1 MAAVALLFVV
11 SFFIPK
17 LFIVA
22 QIVLVIVL
30 AITLV
35 DAFVLF
41 NKKIRIDVT
50 RNCPKVLSLSDSNS
64 IELVISNQSPIQLY
78 INAFENLP
86 EQLQLRNFSIKHLFN
101 INETKKFTYLITP
114 NERGQYYFQ
123 ATYLFISSKLN
134 FAQRR
139 IISHNPQSV
148 PCYPSILQMKK
159 VELLSKQRFQTL
171 EGSKKQNRIGT
182 SYEFEQTKNYVLG
195 DDYRHLN
202 WKATSK
208 MNKLMINQ
216 YEDEKSQQ
224 VYFIIDKS
232 RNMLMPFNGLSL
244 MDYSINA
251 TLALANV
258 VLKKD
263 DKAGLI
269 TFSNTIHTKLKS
281 ERKANQL
288 HKINE
293 LLYNEKETEL
303 EADYELLYHTIRNYI
318 HGRSM
323 IFLFTNFESSYALQR
338 VLPILRSIN
347 KLHLLVVIFFENTEI
362 VTFANQSANN
372 LQAVYDTTIAAT
384 MLDEKR
390 QILKELNQ
398 FGIQS
403 IITKPEDLNLVTINK
418 YLQLKAK
425 RSL

>member
-1 MAAVALLFVV
+1 MAMVALLFVGT
-11 SFFIPK
+11 FFIPK

-22 QIVLVIVL
+22 QIVFIIVL
-30 AITLV
+30 CITCI

-41 NKKIRIDVT
+41 NNKVKIDVI
-50 RNCPKVLSLSDSNS
+50 RNCPKALSLSDNNS
-64 IELVISNQSPIQLY
+64 IELTIINQSPIELH
-78 INAFENLP
+78 ITAFENLP
-86 EQLQLRNFSIKHLFN
+86 EQLQLHNFSFQHLFKRS
-101 INETKKFTYLITP
+101 ETKKFNYLIKP
-114 NERGQYYFQ
+114 NERGLYLFQ
-123 ATYLFISSKLN
+123 ATYLFVSSKLN
-134 FAQRR
+134 FVERR
-139 IISHNPQSV
+139 IIIHHSQSV
-148 PCYPSILQMKK
+148 ACYPSVLQMKK
-159 VELLSKQRFQTL
+159 AELLSKQRFQTF
-171 EGSKKQNRIGT
+171 EGSKKQNRVGA
-182 SYEFEQTKNYVLG
+182 SYEFEQTKNYVSG

-208 MNKLMINQ
+208 LNRLMMNQ

-224 VYFIIDKS
+224 VYFLIDKS

-258 VLKKD
+258 VLKKQ
-263 DKAGLI
+263 DKVGLI
-269 TFSNTIHTKLKS
+269 TFSNLIHTKLKS

-293 LLYNEKETEL
+293 VLYNEKETEL

-323 IFLFTNFESSYALQR
+323 LFLFTNFESSYALQR

-347 KLHLLVVIFFENTEI
+347 KLHLLVVVFFENTEI
-362 VTFANQSANN
+362 SDFANQTATN
-372 LQAVYDTTIAAT
+372 LQTIYDTTIATT

-390 QILKELNQ
+390 QVLKVLHQ
-398 FGIQS
+398 YGIQA
-403 IITKPEDLNLVTINK
+403 IITKPEDLNIVSINK
-418 YLQLKAK
+418 YLQLKLQ